1 MKNLINKSLKILAI
15 IAMMISVS
23 GANKDEAPVLVE
35 GNLDIKVLPRDYIT
49 IYSVTT
55 SKENGD
61 CKRTTTASDFPY
73 NEFPFNEQLHWDNK
87 MRLKM
92 NTIDGIFDDEWEC
105 YPYSTKNEN
114 DTYIIVLN
122 TNFGS
127 YVYEFVTGER
137 RNKHLVYIIDG
148 ISTKSKRENKT
159 EYVLPLIDYK
169 K

>member
-1 MKNLINKSLKILAI
+1 MAI

-23 GANKDEAPVLVE
+23 GANKDEAPVLVDVDFKLE
-35 GNLDIKVLPRDYIT
+35 IKVLPRDYIT

-92 NTIDGIFDDEWEC
+92 NTIDGIFDDGRREC

-127 YVYEFVTGER
+127 YVYEFVTSYER
-137 RNKHLVYIIDG
+137 RKKHLVYIING
-148 ISTKSKRENKT
+148 ISTKDDREGKR

>member
-23 GANKDEAPVLVE
+23 GANKDETPVLVE
-35 GNLDIKVLPRDYIT
+35 DGLNIKVLPRDYIT

-61 CKRTTTASDFPY
+61 CKRTVTD
-73 NEFPFNEQLHWDNK
+73 NILFNRQLHWDIGRYLK
-87 MRLKM
+87 LEIDRLYSGNDK
-92 NTIDGIFDDEWEC
+92 C
-105 YPYSTKNEN
+105 YPYLAKNEN

-127 YVYEFVTGER
+127 YVYEFVTSYER
-137 RNKHLVYIIDG
+137 RKKHLVYIING
-148 ISTKSKRENKT
+148 ISTNIEDKEGKRQ
-159 EYVLPLIDYK
+159 YVLPLIDYK